1 MADVHFTNVRVFD
14 GGGEAP
20 FTGDVLVQGN
30 KISRVVRSGYG
41 MSTPGRPKGEY
52 RSAQHEGSS
61 WSVPP
66 VMGAQ
71 VIDGAGAFLM
81 PGMVEAHTHFS
92 WNDQPSLDAIQRMP
106 PEEHILWCAEVAKR
120 YLDMGWTSC
129 VGAAAAK
136 PRLDVVT
143 RNAINDGTIVGPR
156 YLAASQEITV
166 PGGLGDTTQP
176 HLPQPEFAFGAV
188 VSGAEE
194 MRRCVRMFAKY
205 GVDSIKINLSGES
218 ITGMPSDMSQFT
230 SEEVRVCV
238 EEAKAWGKRV
248 AAHAR
253 STWAVK
259 ECVRQ
264 GIEVIYHASFCD
276 EEALDML
283 EAKKLE
289 HFVAPGL
296 AWLINTCHH
305 ASEWGLT
312 PEVTKKMGYHREL
325 EAAVESM
332 RAMRKRGIRIL
343 PGGDYGFAWTPHG
356 TNAKDLE
363 YFVKYVGMSTMEA
376 LLSATAWGG
385 PMMRMGKVLGYI
397 REGYLAD
404 MLLKVEGMAPAVVRV
419 LDSAGLPF
427 ADVAGRQ
434 STLDDVFFSLTG
446 HAAVDAPEPATM
458 NGAAR

>member
-1 MADVHFTNVRVFD
+1 MADILFKNVRVFD

-20 FTGDVLVQGN
+20 FLGDVLVQGN
-30 KISRVVRSGYG
+30 KISKVVKTGFG
-41 MSTPGRPKGEY
+41 QQ
-52 RSAQHEGSS
+52 SA
-61 WSVPP
+61 P

-136 PRLDVVT
+136 PRLDVVI
-143 RNAINDGTIVGPR
+143 RNAINDGTIIGPR

-166 PGGLGDTTQP
+166 PGGLGDTTAP
-176 HLPQPEFAFGAV
+176 HLPQSEFAFGAV

-205 GVDSIKINLSGES
+205 GVDSLKINLSGES
-218 ITGMPSDMSQFT
+218 ITGMPGEMSQFT
-230 SEEVRVCV
+230 EEEIRVCV
-238 EEAKAWGKRV
+238 EEAKSWGKRV

-253 STWAVK
+253 STWSIKQCVK
-259 ECVRQ
+259 Q
-264 GIEVIYHASFCD
+264 GIEVIYHASFTD
-276 EEALDML
+276 EESLDML
-283 EAKKLE
+283 EANKMN

-296 AWLINTCHH
+296 AWLINTSHH
-305 ASEWGLT
+305 ASQWGLT

-325 EAAVESM
+325 EAAVQSM
-332 RAMRKRGIRIL
+332 KAMRKRGIRIL

-363 YFVKYVGMSTMEA
+363 TFVKVVGMSNMEA

-404 MLLKVEGMAPAVVRV
+404 ILLIDGDPLSDITILQDQARILAVMKDGEFHRAPPVRQ
-419 LDSAGLPF
+419 
-427 ADVAGRQ
+427 RN
-434 STLDDVFFSLTG
+434 STRW
-446 HAAVDAPEPATM
+446 AA
-458 NGAAR
+458 

>member
-1 MADVHFTNVRVFD
+1 MADIHFTNVRIFD

-20 FTGDVLVQGN
+20 FMGEVLVQGDR
-30 KISRVVRSGYG
+30 IARVVRSGHG
-41 MSTPGRPKGEY
+41 V
-52 RSAQHEGSS
+52 RSA
-61 WSVPP
+61 P
-66 VMGAQ
+66 VGGAQ
-71 VIDGAGAFLM
+71 IVDGAGAFLM

-136 PRLDVVT
+136 PRLDVVI

-166 PGGLGDTTQP
+166 PGGLGDTTAP
-176 HLPQPEFAFGAV
+176 HLPQPEFAFGAI
-188 VSGAEE
+188 VSGADE

-205 GVDSIKINLSGES
+205 GVDTLKINLSGES
-218 ITGMPSDMSQFT
+218 ITGMPSEMSQFT
-230 SEEVRVCV
+230 EEEIAVCV
-238 EEAKAWGKRV
+238 QEAKAWGKRV

-253 STWAVK
+253 STWSIKQCVK
-259 ECVRQ
+259 H
-264 GIEVIYHASFCD
+264 GIEVIYHASFAD
-276 EEALDML
+276 EEALDLL
-283 EAKKLE
+283 EAHKFE

-305 ASEWGLT
+305 ASQWGLT

-325 EAAVESM
+325 ECAVESM
-332 RAMRKRGIRIL
+332 KAMRKRGIRIL

-363 YFVKYVGMSTMEA
+363 NFVKIVGMSPMEA

-404 MLLKVEGMAPAVVRV
+404 ILLVDGDPLADIAILQDKARILAVMKGGEFHRAPP
-419 LDSAGLPF
+419 L
-427 ADVAGRQ
+427 RQ
-434 STLDDVFFSLTG
+434 ARTTRW
-446 HAAVDAPEPATM
+446 AA
-458 NGAAR
+458 

>member
-1 MADVHFTNVRVFD
+1 MGDVLFTNVRVFD
-14 GGGEAP
+14 GGGETP
-20 FTGDVLVQGN
+20 FAGEVLVQGN
-30 KISRVVRSGYG
+30 KITRVSKTSYGVR
-41 MSTPGRPKGEY
+41 M
-52 RSAQHEGSS
+52 
-61 WSVPP
+61 PP
-66 VMGAQ
+66 VVGAQ

-92 WNDQPSLDAIQRMP
+92 WNNQPSLDAIQRMP
-106 PEEHILWCAEVAKR
+106 PEEHILWCAEVAKT

-136 PRLDVVT
+136 PRLDVVI

-166 PGGLGDTTQP
+166 PGGLGDSTLP
-176 HLPQPEFAFGAV
+176 HLPQPEFAFGAI

-205 GVDSIKINLSGES
+205 GVDSLKINLSGES
-218 ITGMPSDMSQFT
+218 ITGMPGEASQFT
-230 SEEVRVCV
+230 EEEITVCV
-238 EEAKAWGKRV
+238 QEAKAWGKRV

-253 STWAVK
+253 STWSIKQCVK
-259 ECVRQ
+259 Q
-264 GIEVIYHASFCD
+264 GIEVIYHASFTD
-276 EEALDML
+276 EESLDML
-283 EAKKLE
+283 EAAKLE

-296 AWLINTCHH
+296 AWLINTSHH
-305 ASEWGLT
+305 ASQWGLT
-312 PEVTKKMGYHREL
+312 PEITEKMGYHREL
-325 EAAVESM
+325 EAAIESM

-356 TNAKDLE
+356 TNAKDLD
-363 YFVKYVGMSTMEA
+363 YFVKLVGMSTMEA

-404 MLLKVEGMAPAVVRV
+404 ILLIDGDPLADITVLQDKARILAVMKDGMFHRAPPVR
-419 LDSAGLPF
+419 SGY
-427 ADVAGRQ
+427 Q
-434 STLDDVFFSLTG
+434 SL
-446 HAAVDAPEPATM
+446 APQTTRWPA
-458 NGAAR
+458 

>member
-1 MADVHFTNVRVFD
+1 
-14 GGGEAP
+14 
-20 FTGDVLVQGN
+20 
-30 KISRVVRSGYG
+30 
-41 MSTPGRPKGEY
+41 
-52 RSAQHEGSS
+52 
-61 WSVPP
+61 
-66 VMGAQ
+66 
-71 VIDGAGAFLM
+71 
-81 PGMVEAHTHFS
+81 
-92 WNDQPSLDAIQRMP
+92 
-106 PEEHILWCAEVAKR
+106 LWCAEVARK

-129 VGAAAAK
+129 VGAATAK
-136 PRLDVVT
+136 PRLDVVI

-166 PGGLGDTTQP
+166 PGGLGDSTAP
-176 HLPQPEFAFGAV
+176 HLPQHEFAFGAI

-218 ITGMPSDMSQFT
+218 ITGMPSEMSQFT

-253 STWAVK
+253 STWSIK
-259 ECVRQ
+259 ECIRQ
-264 GIEVIYHASFCD
+264 GIEVIYHASFTD

-289 HFVAPGL
+289 HHVAPGL

-325 EAAVESM
+325 EAAIESM
-332 RAMRKRGIRIL
+332 KAMRKRGIRIL

-363 YFVKYVGMSTMEA
+363 NFVKFVGMSPMEA

-385 PMMRMGKVLGYI
+385 PMMKMGKRIGYI
-397 REGYLAD
+397 REGCLAD
-404 MLLKVEGMAPAVVRV
+404 ILLVDGDPLADITVLQDKARILSVMKDGEFHRAPP
-419 LDSAGLPF
+419 LGH
-427 ADVAGRQ
+427 GRPLR
-434 STLDDVFFSLTG
+434 S
-446 HAAVDAPEPATM
+446 
-458 NGAAR
+458 GAASTVTRWAA